1 MTQAKEHME
10 VPCFQVFVDIILE
23 GGYHRLYGKLSDAYL
38 DRLVSNQRFIEDR
51 PRDIQCHV
59 IVIIVFVV
67 VIISFLLL

>member
-1 MTQAKEHME
+1 ME

-38 DRLVSNQRFIEDR
+38 DRLVSNQCFIEDR

-59 IVIIVFVV
+59 IVVIIFVV